1 MQARLTDSIDSL
13 DGLRKLIDGATSNP
27 GSLLV
32 YSNELMSR
40 FVVFSK
46 GQELQADACA
56 VRLLDSAFAD
66 KKKLAEVI
74 RTYTKS
80 LPPPEAAAA
89 SASRSFKR
97 CIGADGD
104 PDGWINRCRA
114 VDQALA
120 DRAPLSNGCS
130 RSEHFYA
137 AGRGL
142 RFHFR
147 KPSVLVF
154 HHLARCNLRARHA
167 PRSYF
172 LGIDTSTSIFSRF
185 ATRSTEL
192 GC

>member
-1 MQARLTDSIDSL
+1 MAHEIAHVLQRHETRSLQARLTDSIDSL
-13 DGLRKLIDGATSNP
+13 DRLRKLIDGATSNP

-89 SASRSFKR
+89 SRNQLEVFVENVGKM
-97 CIGADGD
+97 DKLH
-104 PDGWINRCRA
+104 
-114 VDQALA
+114 DQHPNSVERVANLEKMLA
-120 DRAPLSNGCS
+120 EVSMP
-130 RSEHFYA
+130 
-137 AGRGL
+137 
-142 RFHFR
+142 
-147 KPSVLVF
+147 KK
-154 HHLARCNLRARHA
+154 
-167 PRSYF
+167 
-172 LGIDTSTSIFSRF
+172 
-185 ATRSTEL
+185 
-192 GC
+192 